1 MRLAVLAREALASAL
16 AARVA
21 TALVLLVTAAMCAV
35 VLLTSGQA
43 QANREEVQQRLASD
57 ASRVLTVTVRAGSPI
72 VNPTT
77 IESVRTLSSAQVT
90 LAASLPTDAYNATL
104 GPGAPL
110 VPMWDVAGDLPQAV
124 VLTDGRLPAPGEAI
138 ASEKARAAFGLAGP
152 VGAAETAAGRQ
163 APIVGVFRPTE
174 AFPTLGEGILVAAQ
188 PATGGTE
195 QSYRSLSV
203 LAESTATT
211 SATQQAVLGILAPP
225 DPSAIEVDSPT
236 SAARTA
242 MDLDRQLAAYT
253 RTLLATVLGV
263 GAFFV
268 GAVVLADVLIRSRD
282 LGRRRTLGI
291 TRTDL
296 VLLVTART
304 ALAAATGALVACLA
318 TGVAMAGTVPARS
331 VAATGV
337 LAVVTAILAA
347 IAPAV
352 FAARR
357 DPVRVMRTA

>member
-1 MRLAVLAREALASAL
+1 MRLGVLAREALASAV

-21 TALVLLVTAAMCAV
+21 TALVLLVTAAMCVV

-43 QANREEVQQRLASD
+43 QANRQEVQRRLASD
-57 ASRVLTVTVRAGSPI
+57 SSRVLTVSPVGESFFINRATIETVR
-72 VNPTT
+72 
-77 IESVRTLSSAQVT
+77 RLSSSEVT
-90 LAASLPTDAYNATL
+90 LGLGTPTDAYNAAL

-110 VPMWDVAGDLPQAV
+110 VPMWDVAGDLPGAV
-124 VLTDGRLPAPGEAI
+124 TLTDGRLPAPGEAI
-138 ASEKARAAFGLAGP
+138 ISEKAQSQFAMAGP
-152 VGAAETAAGRQ
+152 VGAAETATGRQ
-163 APIVGVFRPTE
+163 APIVGVFRPVD
-174 AFPTLGEGILVAAQ
+174 AFPNLGEGVLVAVADDAQ
-188 PATGGTE
+188 R
-195 QSYRSLSV
+195 SYGSLRV
-203 LAESTATT
+203 LADSTATT
-211 SATQQAVLGILAPP
+211 AATQQAVLAILAPP
-225 DPSAIEVDSPT
+225 DPSRIQVDSPI

-242 MDLDRQLAAYT
+242 LDLDQQLATYT
-253 RTLLATVLGV
+253 RTLLATVLGI

-304 ALAAATGALVACLA
+304 ALAAATGALVACVTAGL
-318 TGVAMAGTVPARS
+318 AMAGTVPAQT
-331 VAATGV
+331 VAATGI
-337 LAVVTAILAA
+337 LAVVATILAA
-347 IAPAV
+347 VPPAV